1 MMNRVC
7 DFEKEKSAW
16 LKAILP
22 FLIIRHHCACME
34 CYDVTFADGHSH
46 LCNISFRLDK
56 AINI

>member
-34 CYDVTFADGHSH
+34 CYDVTFADGYSH
-46 LCNISFRLDK
+46 LCNISFRLD
-56 AINI
+56 